1 MSLLQYERS
10 QELGTVRRLER
21 EEGAGMKD
29 YLMGFIPGII
39 IGTLIMLIIRHF
51 A

>member
-1 MSLLQYERS
+1 MPLLQYERS
-10 QELGTVRRLER
+10 QKLGKVRRLER
-21 EEGAGMKD
+21 EEGVGMKD
-29 YLMGFIPGII
+29 YLMGFILGII

>member
-1 MSLLQYERS
+1 MSLLQHERV
-10 QELGTVRRLER
+10 QELGKDRRLER

-39 IGTLIMLIIRHF
+39 VVTLIMLTIRHF